1 MADIR
6 QITINGVTYTI
17 KDQSARE
24 AAAEAQSAAT
34 AANNTAITANNT
46 ANGAKSDAQAANSA
60 AQAAN
65 SAAQAAQTD
74 VNNLAGES
82 LAASYNTGN
91 ESLVLSKGISV

>member
-6 QITINGVTYTI
+6 QITVNDVTYTI

-24 AAAEAQSAAT
+24 AAGEAKNTAT
-34 AANNTAITANNT
+34 AASNTAITANNT

-60 AQAAN
+60 AQAAQ

-82 LAASYNTGN
+82 LTASYNTGN

>member
-1 MADIR
+1 MADIK
-6 QITINGVTYTI
+6 QITVNDVTYTI

-24 AAAEAQSAAT
+24 AAGEAKNTAIAAS
-34 AANNTAITANNT
+34 NTAITANNT

-60 AQAAN
+60 AQAA
-65 SAAQAAQTD
+65 QTD

-82 LAASYNTGN
+82 LTASYNTGN

>member
-1 MADIR
+1 MADIK
-6 QITINGVTYTI
+6 QITVNDVTYTI

-24 AAAEAQSAAT
+24 VADQAQNTAT

-46 ANGAKSDAQAANSA
+46 ANGANSA

-82 LAASYNTGN
+82 LTASYNAGN
-91 ESLVLSKGISV
+91 ESLILSKGISV